1 MAKDIF
7 TKKLKAKNTKKSR
20 DLVLSWHWSPQR
32 EKNASF
38 IVVSRTWQPGLWLG
52 WTSSIYEN
60 WTVHFFVVLSPF
72 YVFEKRTSCC
82 GQSQVCKCQVHGAQ
96 IVVYHFFH
104 PDFPSNHGN
113 DHVGNC
119 FSASGLII
127 CSLTKDSFVRKPCEC
142 CFSHSLGI
150 FKGCP

>member
-1 MAKDIF
+1 VTWFSVGTGVHSGRRMRHL
-7 TKKLKAKNTKKSR
+7 KLSQGLDCGWVELPPSMRTGQSTSFVC
-20 DLVLSWHWSPQR
+20 LVAL
-32 EKNASF
+32 
-38 IVVSRTWQPGLWLG
+38 
-52 WTSSIYEN
+52 
-60 WTVHFFVVLSPF
+60 VLSPF